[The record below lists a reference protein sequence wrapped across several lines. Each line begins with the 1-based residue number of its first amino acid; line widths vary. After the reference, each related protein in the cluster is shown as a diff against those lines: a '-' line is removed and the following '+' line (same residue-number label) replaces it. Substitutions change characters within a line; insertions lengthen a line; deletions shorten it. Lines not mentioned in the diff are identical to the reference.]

1 MKKLIAIFALFISI
15 QFIQAEPI
23 NKKDSK
29 NDNTELTEAQKIR
42 VEEMKQRLDEIK
54 TMDFKSMSKDEIKD
68 IRSELKE
75 MKEEAKADGKGVYLS
90 VGAIIII
97 ILLLIL
103 IL

>member
-1 MKKLIAIFALFISI
+1 MKKLIAIFALFLSV
-15 QFIQAEPI
+15 QFIQAEPV
-23 NKKDSK
+23 NDKESK
-29 NDNTELTEAQKIR
+29 NGKTELTEAQRIR
-42 VEEMKQRLDEIK
+42 AEEMKQRLDEIK
-54 TMDFKSMSKDEIKD
+54 SMDFKSMSKDEIKE

-75 MKEEAKADGKGVYLS
+75 MKEEAKADGKGLYLS